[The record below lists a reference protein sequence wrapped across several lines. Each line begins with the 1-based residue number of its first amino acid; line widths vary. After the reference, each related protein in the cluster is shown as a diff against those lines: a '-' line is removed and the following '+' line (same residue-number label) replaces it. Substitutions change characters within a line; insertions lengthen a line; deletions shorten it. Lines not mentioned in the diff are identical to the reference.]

1 MVNLIVDDK
10 EIKAEE
16 GKTVLQACLENGIF
30 IPNMCFIKTRK
41 HPHASCRL
49 CFVEIDGLDLPVT
62 SCTEQVRE
70 GLLVRTDTPPV
81 RRLQRMG
88 FKLLMSAHHRDPK
101 ECPVKGSCQLI
112 RIAKHLKV
120 GLKSRPLELLE
131 RDIDEEVDLTFFTYY
146 PFRCVLCGKC
156 VYVCRQKN
164 DHNLL
169 TFANRGFDTT
179 IAFFGSGDPVDFP
192 CHHCGACAAICPTGA
207 LVPKPTY
214 TKAAAAGDSANLPE
228 KGELLSFVQI
238 EESTGATVFDK

>member
-1 MVNLIVDDK
+1 MINLIVDDK
-10 EIKAEE
+10 EIKVEE

-30 IPNMCFIKTRK
+30 IPNLCFMKTRE

-49 CFVEIDGLDLPVT
+49 CFVEIDGVEGPVT
-62 SCTEQVRE
+62 SCTEHVRE
-70 GLLVRTDTPPV
+70 GLVVRTDTSPV

-120 GLKSRPLELLE
+120 VLKSRPLELLE

-169 TFANRGFDTT
+169 TFANRGFDTM
-179 IAFFGSGDPVDFP
+179 IAFLACGDPAGFP

-207 LVPKPTY
+207 LVSKPTSK
-214 TKAAAAGDSANLPE
+214 KAAAAEDSSKVRMLVE
-228 KGELLSFVQI
+228 
-238 EESTGATVFDK
+238 

>member
-1 MVNLIVDDK
+1 MINLIVDDK
-10 EIKAEE
+10 EIKVEE

-30 IPNMCFIKTRK
+30 IPNVCFIKTRG

-49 CFVEIDGLDLPVT
+49 CFVEIDGLDRPVT
-62 SCTEQVRE
+62 SCTEEVRE
-70 GLLVRTDTPPV
+70 GLLVKTDTPAV

-131 RDIDEEVDLTFFTYY
+131 RDVDEEVDLTFFTYY

-156 VYVCRQKN
+156 VYICRQRN
-164 DHNLL
+164 GHNLL
-169 TFANRGFDTT
+169 TFTNRGFDTM
-179 IAFFGSGDPVDFP
+179 IAFFGSGDPADLS
-192 CHHCGACAAICPTGA
+192 CHHCLACANVCPTGA
-207 LVPKPTY
+207 LVLKPEY
-214 TKAAAAGDSANLPE
+214 SKSAGAEDSSNLPE
-228 KGELLSFVQI
+228 KGELLSFVQ
-238 EESTGATVFDK
+238 TRR